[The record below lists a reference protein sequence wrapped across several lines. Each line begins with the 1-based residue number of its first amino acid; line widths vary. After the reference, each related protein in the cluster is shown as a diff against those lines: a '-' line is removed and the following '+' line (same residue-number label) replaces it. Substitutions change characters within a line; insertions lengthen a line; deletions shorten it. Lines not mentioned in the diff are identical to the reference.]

1 MPRKLYTAVFCILL
15 PLYFL
20 RLFWKG
26 FNNREYFFRWGER
39 LGFNTDFPS
48 KDKSIIWIHAVS
60 VGEVNASMPLLRSL
74 LNNYSKAEILVTTT
88 TPTGSKL
95 LIEKLGN
102 KIKHQYI
109 PVDIPFFLD
118 LFLDRWRPKIL
129 ILLETEIW
137 PNVLNSCKKRGIY
150 TALVNARLSEKS
162 KENYS
167 KYKSLIAPAIQSLD
181 LILAQFE
188 SDKKRFSELTNEKE
202 INLCGNLKFDQ
213 EVPSELEEISN
224 NIRRD
229 WSIKG
234 ELRPTLIAAS
244 THEGEEEIVLEA
256 FKYIQKTYPNALL
269 ILVPRH
275 LERFNRVKLIIR
287 NSGLNLASRSKKTEI
302 SEKTQVLLGDTIGE
316 LNFLYSLADV
326 AFVGG
331 SLINHGGQNL
341 LEPSAQS
348 LALLSGPSLRNFHD
362 ISIQL
367 LDNKA
372 LLIVNNAEELSKQFI
387 ELIENRDLLKEVGN
401 SAFKVFTEN
410 RGALQE
416 ILNQLD
422 KKFKIPEII

>member
-202 INLCGNLKFDQ
+202 IYLCGNLKFDQ
-213 EVPSELEEISN
+213 EVSSELEEISN